1 MQPYGPAVLRLSI
14 GSVFLAHGAQKLFG
28 VWGGG
33 GIGGTAAFFAQLGLA
48 PALPLA
54 LLVGG
59 SEFIGGTMLLLGA
72 FTRATALVLAVDM
85 AVAIWKVHFLNGFF
99 LNWNIVRGQG
109 HGFEFNLALAGAL
122 VALAL
127 TGPGV
132 LSVDGWRARSAET
145 RAYGRARIRSG
156 SV

>member
-59 SEFIGGTMLLLGA
+59 SEFIGGILLLLGA
-72 FTRATALVLAVDM
+72 FTRATALVLTVDM

-99 LNWNIVRGQG
+99 LNWNMVRGQG

-127 TGPGV
+127 TGPGI
-132 LSVDGWRARSAET
+132 LSVDGWRARTAQT

>member
-28 VWGGG
+28 IWGGG

-54 LLVGG
+54 LLVGCI
-59 SEFIGGTMLLLGA
+59 EFIGGIMLLLGA
-72 FTRATALVLAVDM
+72 LSRATALVLAVDM
-85 AVAIWKVHFLNGFF
+85 AVAIWKVHFANGFF
-99 LNWNIVRGQG
+99 LNWNMVRGQG

-127 TGPGV
+127 TGPGI
-132 LSVDGWRARSAET
+132 LSVDGWRARSTET

-156 SV
+156 NV

>member
-99 LNWNIVRGQG
+99 LNWNMVRGQG